1 MKILSLCIA
10 ACAALMALPVQA
22 QKWPDKPIHWILPYA
37 AGGPSDA
44 LVRAIAP
51 KLSDE
56 LGVPV
61 VIENRTGAGG
71 NIAMMAVVKAAPDG
85 YTIGLG
91 GTGTHAVN
99 PHIQL
104 AIPYDVTKDFT
115 PISPIVSYV
124 NVLVVNSNV
133 PVKTVGELVAYA
145 KSNPTTVTFASGGK
159 GTSNQL
165 SAELLRVITNAPMV
179 HVPYRGSGPAM
190 IDLIAGH
197 VTFMFDILVT
207 AMPQIESGKV
217 RALAVTSAKRSPY
230 APNIPTMSEA
240 GVQGYEQAGNDLWF
254 GIFAPPNLP
263 DDIAGRLHAAVVK
276 AMNSPEI
283 EARLRTQSYD
293 KWTLP
298 PKAFADFVKTDYQ
311 KWGKVIEAAKIE
323 KE

>member
-1 MKILSLCIA
+1 MKIISWCIA
-10 ACAALMALPVQA
+10 ACTAMVALPVQA

-51 KLSDE
+51 KLSGE
-56 LGVPV
+56 LGVQV

-71 NIAMMAVVKAAPDG
+71 NIAMLAVTKAAPDG

-91 GTGTHAVN
+91 GTGTHAIN
-99 PHIQL
+99 PHLQR
-104 AIPYDVTKDFT
+104 AIPYDVNADFT

-124 NVLVVNSNV
+124 NVLVVNNSV
-133 PVKTVGELVAYA
+133 PAKTVGELVAYA
-145 KSNPTTVTFASGGK
+145 KKNPTAVSFASGGK

-165 SAELLRVITNAPMV
+165 SAELLKAVTGAPME

-190 IDLIAGH
+190 VDLNAGH

-207 AMPQIESGKV
+207 AMPQVEAGKV
-217 RALAVTSAKRSPY
+217 RALAVTSSKRSHY
-230 APNIPTMSEA
+230 APAIPTMSES
-240 GVQGYEQAGNDLWF
+240 GVKGYEEAGNDLWF
-254 GIFAPPNLP
+254 GIFAP
-263 DDIAGRLHAAVVK
+263 AGTPAPVVDRLHAAVVK
-276 AMNSPEI
+276 AMNSTEI
-283 EARLRTQSYD
+283 GERLRSQSYD

-298 PKAFADFVKTDYQ
+298 PKEFAAFVANDHR
-311 KWGKVIEAAKIE
+311 KWGKVIEATKIE